1 MKRNLVNFTRGSQLL
16 GHFSFMFAAGLRGP
30 LIVALLVISWTS
42 WWTLSA
48 GLSDHEVYLVWM
60 RIYGQIYGFMEFD
73 PAKQIALKTAFGG
86 TVQFPIRL
94 LEAFPPVV
102 RAWDHMLGLMGDAL
116 MRSALLLVP
125 AFAIFY
131 WFAARFGSRS
141 KERKH
146 ERGAM
151 LVTLPEL
158 VDELHAHNR
167 LERAR
172 ELSGVLGWQWRL
184 CTPSELAR
192 AFPYKPS
199 HLATVTY
206 PWRLEQSHAMLIGTT
221 GMGKTVAMSD
231 MIAEARA
238 RRQRIVIFDLTGAF
252 IEHFYDSTRDVI
264 LNPLD
269 ARCPRWSLFDECRS
283 EGEFWAAAEALVPH
297 DGGGEA
303 QFWVIA
309 ARALFVEFCLKL
321 IADGNGTNEA
331 LAQKL
336 MTADLSQVHA
346 MMRGTIADPLTAPEA
361 ARMAESIRTVFN
373 VNAKALKLLPAS
385 GKPFSVRQW
394 IEDEDDRDQGRG
406 SAVFISARYVD
417 MSVCAQ
423 LLTLWLDTAMNTLM
437 TRPRT
442 HDLRFWFFIDELG
455 ALHRLPALEKGL
467 QTARN
472 FGGAIVTGIHAYAK
486 LKEVYGENMAMTLSS
501 LARTKLILGT
511 ADRETATW
519 CSDFIGHRQV
529 RDMEEGY
536 TYGYNN
542 ARDAVSLT
550 PRKHIEPLLLPDQ
563 LMNLSRLSGY
573 VKFPD
578 GFPAA
583 PIKLKPV
590 TRPKV
595 ADTFIA
601 RAKDVP
607 APKPYVPAGSER
619 EEPAST
625 ASETSAHPSAND
637 DGAGKPVVPKQ
648 GELSLSPRMPDDKAR
663 LHERREQVPRDGLR
677 ESSDQPSRATRAD
690 RHAQGPKPPS
700 DHERSA
706 VTLPKDA
713 VARGSERPTGDNPEK
728 GKQDARRTDAPAT
741 RDQAS
746 QASKADKPA
755 ARQSV
760 ADARKLMLED
770 GVPEQDTPPHDG
782 PDLGDLEM

>member
-16 GHFSFMFAAGLRGP
+16 GHFSFMFAAGLKGP
-30 LIVALLVISWTS
+30 LVVAAIVIAWTS
-42 WWTLSA
+42 WWTLS
-48 GLSDHEVYLVWM
+48 GQLSDHEMYLVGM
-60 RIYGQIYGFMEFD
+60 RTYAAIYGFMEFD
-73 PAKQIALKTAFGG
+73 PEKRIALETAFGG
-86 TVQFPIRL
+86 TIQLPIAML
-94 LEAFPPVV
+94 DSFPPVV
-102 RAWDHMLGLMGDAL
+102 RAWDHLLALLGDAL
-116 MRSALLLVP
+116 VRSALLLVP
-125 AFAIFY
+125 AFALFY

-146 ERGAM
+146 ERGAL

-158 VDELHAHNR
+158 VDELRVHNR
-167 LERAR
+167 RERTR
-172 ELSGVLGWQWRL
+172 ELTEALGWKWRL
-184 CTPSELAR
+184 CSPRELAS
-192 AFPYKPS
+192 AFPYQPS
-199 HLATVTY
+199 HLATVVY

-238 RRQRIVIFDLTGAF
+238 KGQRCVIFDLTGAF
-252 IEHFYDSTRDVI
+252 IEHFHDGRRDTI

-269 ARCPRWSLFDECRS
+269 ARCPAWSLFDECRS

-321 IADGNGTNEA
+321 GAEGRATNDA
-331 LAQKL
+331 LAREL
-336 MTADLSQVHA
+336 MTADLSRVHA

-361 ARMAESIRTVFN
+361 ARMAESIRAVFN
-373 VNAKALKLLPAS
+373 VNAKALKLLPSS
-385 GKPFSVRQW
+385 GSRFSLRQW
-394 IEDEDDRDQGRG
+394 VEEDDGRG
-406 SAVFISARYVD
+406 SVVFISARYVD

-437 TRPRT
+437 TTART
-442 HDLRFWFFIDELG
+442 QDLKCWFFIDELG

-472 FGGAIVTGIHAYAK
+472 FGGAIVLGLHAYAK

-529 RDMEEGY
+529 RDMEEAY

-563 LMNLSRLSGY
+563 LMNLPRLSGY
-573 VKFPD
+573 IKFPD

-583 PIKLKPV
+583 PVKLKPV
-590 TRPKV
+590 SRPRV
-595 ADTFIA
+595 AETFIG
-601 RAKDVP
+601 RANDRPSAGTLPREAPPLRPP
-607 APKPYVPAGSER
+607 AQ
-619 EEPAST
+619 PASGT
-625 ASETSAHPSAND
+625 TEDPSTND

-648 GELSLSPRMPDDKAR
+648 GVLALEPRDVTEKSRSEVPPAQDPPSNLRVDVGAASATGAHGRQSPPPSRGCSRCRRHGRASPCRAVGDCPSRQAPAPV
-663 LHERREQVPRDGLR
+663 RRE
-677 ESSDQPSRATRAD
+677 
-690 RHAQGPKPPS
+690 
-700 DHERSA
+700 
-706 VTLPKDA
+706 
-713 VARGSERPTGDNPEK
+713 
-728 GKQDARRTDAPAT
+728 
-741 RDQAS
+741 
-746 QASKADKPA
+746 
-755 ARQSV
+755 
-760 ADARKLMLED
+760 
-770 GVPEQDTPPHDG
+770 
-782 PDLGDLEM
+782 